1 MIEDVRDKP
10 SLSEADV
17 LALNFIRRPARYV
30 FRRHYRVGLRSH
42 IMEVLRPEDVARER
56 EGLPWRDHL
65 VSAGKAV
72 RMRGFFRTRFGSLAD
87 AEAEVRRVKAIE
99 TYLVPDH
106 LARSE
111 EFS

>member
-42 IMEVLRPEDVARER
+42 IMEVLRPRMWPGSR
-56 EGLPWRDHL
+56 RGLPWRG
-65 VSAGKAV
+65 SPGF
-72 RMRGFFRTRFGSLAD
+72 RG
-87 AEAEVRRVKAIE
+87 
-99 TYLVPDH
+99 
-106 LARSE
+106 
-111 EFS
+111 